1 MLDDKPIARISSARG
16 KRHLRLM
23 AARPGLP
30 LLHIAP
36 ARWMLHEPPAP
47 AAGPPAYGPRAR
59 HGAIRLGMHQR
70 IEFTSGF
77 RSVCR

>member
-47 AAGPPAYGPRAR
+47 IGGLCGLLTTHPDPLVCAVRY
-59 HGAIRLGMHQR
+59 
-70 IEFTSGF
+70 SGLAC
-77 RSVCR
+77 VNKLIVI

>member
-1 MLDDKPIARISSARG
+1 MLDGKPIARISSARG

-47 AAGPPAYGPRAR
+47 AAGPPAYRR
-59 HGAIRLGMHQR
+59 
-70 IEFTSGF
+70 
-77 RSVCR
+77 RSVDGPSRSFCLRRPMFRTGL